1 MKLQSMTDFVLE
13 QTKKYDFVPQ
23 SQIIE
28 SRLSAKFINDCI
40 SYAKFLKQPLELWMF
55 VPCGDDGDILEN
67 PSCNTSCDPSDF
79 SEDGKCGKNGCY
91 AQEKNYQ
98 KAKERCLFDIPIE
111 LETLKFHLQQKRT
124 IEYFTAF
131 DVPLTQ
137 SAIIQIGK

>member
-1 MKLQSMTDFVLE
+1 MKLQSMTDFVLSKE
-13 QTKKYDFVPQ
+13 EALKNYEKIHYYGEGLDIALEMVKY
-23 SQIIE
+23 
-28 SRLSAKFINDCI
+28 AN
-40 SYAKFLKQPLELWMF
+40 FLKQPLEIWMF
-55 VPCGDDGDILEN
+55 IPCGDDGDILEN

-79 SEDGKCGKNGCY
+79 SEDGKCGINGCY